1 MACVAFVKTSSLG
14 DVVHHMPAIA
24 DARRHMADARII
36 WVVEEAFA
44 PLARMHP
51 GVDQVIAVS
60 TRRWRS
66 NLGKRDT
73 WREVFAVREAMKR
86 LPVDV
91 VVDTQGLVKSAIIAR
106 SFGGVRHG
114 YDRLSIREPIASLLY
129 DVRHAVSRKLHAVQR
144 NRTLSALSLNYQ
156 PAPELDYGLRVSANS
171 GSIYPYSIL
180 FHGTSRPE
188 KEWRPDHWVQVGMW
202 LKQRGLKVLLPSGSE
217 LERKRAEFLRDAI
230 PGSEIVDRL
239 PLDQLAAIVAG
250 ATIAAGVDT
259 GLVHLAAAFGVP
271 LVALFLA
278 SNPDLTGP
286 VGNGP
291 IAIVDGRG
299 RSVAAN
305 EVIQA
310 LEKVWPPE
318 STQTR
323 TGPADVRA
331 D

>member
-24 DARRHMADARII
+24 DTRRHMADARVI

-51 GVDQVIAVS
+51 GVDEVIAVS
-60 TRRWRS
+60 TRRWRK
-66 NLGKRDT
+66 NLGKSET
-73 WREVFAVREAMKR
+73 WREVLAVREAIKR

-91 VVDTQGLVKSAIIAR
+91 VVDTQGLVKSAIITR
-106 SFGGVRHG
+106 SFGGIRHG
-114 YDRLSIREPIASLLY
+114 YDRPSIREPIASLFY
-129 DVRHAVSRKLHAVQR
+129 DVKHAVNRKLHAVER
-144 NRTLSALSLNYQ
+144 NRTLSGLSLNYQ
-156 PAPELDYGLRVSANS
+156 PGSALDYGLQASGDG

-188 KEWRPDHWVQVGMW
+188 KEWRADRWVQVGLW

-230 PGSEIVDRL
+230 PGSEVVDRL

-259 GLVHLAAAFGVP
+259 GLVHLAAAYSVP

-291 IAIVDGRG
+291 IAVVDGRG
-299 RSVAAN
+299 RTVSAN

-310 LEKVWPPE
+310 LEKIWPPE
-318 STQTR
+318 SARTP
-323 TGPADVRA
+323 TGPADVRM